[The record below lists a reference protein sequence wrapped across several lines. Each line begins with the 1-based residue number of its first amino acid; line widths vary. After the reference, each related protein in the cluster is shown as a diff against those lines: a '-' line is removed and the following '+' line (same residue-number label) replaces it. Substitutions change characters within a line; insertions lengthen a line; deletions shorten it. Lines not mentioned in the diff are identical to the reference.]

1 MHGLTRALIT
11 LAPPAVFAACATLG
25 LSGSPERTLVD
36 VRTID
41 STIVVEARY
50 YAGHNFMGRPVNGY
64 EADKCLLTREAAEAL
79 ARVQA
84 EVRAFGLG
92 VKAYDCYRPQRAV
105 ADFAAWARDVADNKM
120 KAEFYPDID
129 KSRLFELGYIAERS
143 GHSRGS
149 TIDLTLIPLPAPV
162 QDLYR
167 EGDVLVRCT
176 AVAGERFRDNS
187 LDMGTGYDC
196 FSELSHT
203 ANARV
208 GATAQRNRLLLKTVM
223 EKHGFVNYAQEWW
236 HYTLSDEPYPE
247 LYFDVPVR

>member
-1 MHGLTRALIT
+1 M
-11 LAPPAVFAACATLG
+11 LAPLAACSTFG
-25 LSGSPERTLVD
+25 MSGTPERNLVD
-36 VRTID
+36 VRTLD

-50 YAGHNFMGRPVNGY
+50 YAAHNFMGRPVAGY
-64 EADKCLLTREAAEAL
+64 EADKCLLMREAAEAL

-84 EVRAFGLG
+84 EVRAYGLG

-105 ADFAAWARDVADNKM
+105 ADFAAWARDPTDTRM

-129 KSRLFELGYIAERS
+129 KSTLFELGYIAERS

-149 TIDLTLIPLPAPV
+149 TIDLTLIPLPPPV

-203 ANARV
+203 ANPRV
-208 GATAQRNRLLLKTVM
+208 GALAQRNRLLLKSVM
-223 EKHGFVNYAQEWW
+223 EKHGFTNYAQEWW
-236 HYTLSDEPYPE
+236 HFTLVDEPYPDR
-247 LYFDVPVR
+247 YFDVPVR